1 MSCNSFKSKP
11 LQRAG
16 SIQAFNFM
24 TTTSALQIVYVL
36 TNPAMPGLVKIGK
49 TTQEEVDVRMKQLFS
64 TGVPVPFDCAFACR
78 VADSA
83 AVERALHHAFG
94 NARINPTRE
103 FFRIEPERVVSILKL
118 LHVDDV
124 TEQLE
129 KSIESDATQADLQ
142 AAEQLKQSRRP
153 RMDFFELGIPLGSV
167 LIYRDG
173 VAQATVHSARS
184 VVFNGSECS
193 LTMATRKVKG
203 LAEDYPIQPAPFWTF
218 NGKSVKELYE
228 DFYAALDES

>member
-1 MSCNSFKSKP
+1 MSSN
-11 LQRAG
+11 L
-16 SIQAFNFM
+16 
-24 TTTSALQIVYVL
+24 ALQIVYVL

-78 VADSA
+78 VPDAS

-94 NARINPTRE
+94 NTRINPTRE
-103 FFRIEPERVVSILKL
+103 FFKIEPERVVSILKL

-124 TEQLE
+124 TAQLE
-129 KSIESDATQADLQ
+129 KLIESDATQADLQ
-142 AAEQLKQSRRP
+142 AAEQLKQARRP

-167 LIYRDG
+167 LVYRDG
-173 VAQATVHSARS
+173 TTQATVQSAKS
-184 VVFNGSECS
+184 VLFAGSECS

-203 LAEDYPIQPAPFWTF
+203 LADDYPIQPAPFWTF
-218 NGKSVKELYE
+218 NGKTIKEVYE
-228 DFYAALDES
+228 DFHAALEEG